1 MSGKRKFP
9 FEFPVVEVN
18 RESIVWGVQIPGE
31 KGRKRDLE
39 RSPKPPP
46 VNYQG
51 DGFGRFLQ
59 TKKRRL
65 K

>member
-18 RESIVWGVQIPGE
+18 RESIARGVQILGE
-31 KGRKRDLE
+31 KGKKRDVE

-59 TKKRRL
+59 TTKKGD
-65 K
+65 